1 MSIFWYEYLHFI
13 AASLAIVV
21 SIASAV
27 LFIITFR
34 YEKTIKTVW
43 RAVGFLLLAI
53 AFLFFILERKAPNL
67 ELMAISINLLAFFS
81 LYKGI
86 RAEPSIEHLK
96 KVRAPRK
103 NKTLNLKFK
112 KGKSRTKRTVIILGG
127 VLLLSSI
134 FIVPVFIYV
143 RSLMPSIIQLITIA
157 FIIGIIRIRLRIYR
171 EEKRDIKEGETN
183 KNLYSLLGFS
193 ALLIKEIA
201 GALFRLPESNIVLLR
216 KLTLEYSLTWTISVM
231 ATIVAFMLLAIWA
244 WDFIKVRIFLRTY
257 VILITVVLLVTTFG
271 FLVFTLFVF
280 KIVENNNL
288 DLMLKG
294 AETEAVIIE
303 DRANTA
309 LFISKIIA
317 TDEFLLKNIETG
329 NYAGIINDAEGYL
342 QDTGVDILRIY
353 NIFGEVTASPSDTRD
368 RGRVVNDDPFLTYSL
383 TKRKV
388 IKSFDSEPGVL
399 SNYIV
404 TRGIH
409 PIILNNTVVGAIEAG
424 YKFDNAFVDF
434 SKEKTNLDVTIY
446 TNAKISATTIKTL
459 DGVSRFIGSDET
471 GKDIT
476 KNVLTEGRNYT
487 TSINRFGELYYSAF
501 TPIRDINGKI
511 IGMVSVGTPTF
522 ELIEETRQQLI
533 STFIFVSVL
542 AALVALFG
550 YYAIPNLRQE
560 NGSK

>member
-21 SIASAV
+21 SVASAV
-27 LFIITFR
+27 LFIITFK
-34 YEKTIKTVW
+34 YEKTLKTAW
-43 RAVGFLLLAI
+43 RAIGFFMLAI
-53 AFLFFILERKAPNL
+53 AFLFFILERKAPSL
-67 ELMAISINLLAFFS
+67 ELIAVTINAFAFFS

-86 RAEPSIEHLK
+86 RAEPNIEHLK
-96 KVRAPRK
+96 RIRAPRK
-103 NKTLNLKFK
+103 SKTIDIKFK
-112 KGKSRTKRTVIILGG
+112 KGQSKIKRTLIILGG
-127 VLLLSSI
+127 ILLVSSI
-134 FIVPVFIYV
+134 FIVPVFVYV
-143 RSLMPSIIQLITIA
+143 KSLLPSIIQLIAIA
-157 FIIGIIRIRLRIYR
+157 FIIGIIRIRSSVYKQ
-171 EEKRDIKEGETN
+171 EKQNIH
-183 KNLYSLLGFS
+183 SLLGFS

-201 GALFRLPESNIVLLR
+201 GALFRLPESNIVILR
-216 KLTLEYSLTWTISVM
+216 KLTLEYSIPWTISII
-231 ATIVAFMLLAIWA
+231 ATIIAFTLFAIWA

-257 VILITVVLLVTTFG
+257 VILISVVLLVTTFG

-294 AETEAVIIE
+294 AETEAVIME

-317 TDEFLLKNIETG
+317 SDQFLLKNIETG
-329 NYAGIINDAEGYL
+329 NYAGIINDAKGYL
-342 QDTGVDILRIY
+342 EDTGVDILRIY
-353 NIFGEVTASPSDTRD
+353 NIFGEITASPSDTRD
-368 RGRVVNDDPFLTYSL
+368 RGKVVNNDPLLTYSL

-388 IKSFDSEPGVL
+388 IKSFDTEPGVL
-399 SNYIV
+399 SNYVI

-459 DGVSRFIGSDET
+459 DGVSRFIGSEET
-471 GKDIT
+471 AKNIIN
-476 KNVLTEGRNYT
+476 NVLTKGENYT

-501 TPIRDINGKI
+501 SPIRDINGKI
-511 IGMVSVGTPTF
+511 LGMISVGTPTF